1 MTRSVAEFLRDNR
14 ASKTAQADYREDA
27 RRLSELAVL
36 MTEIGDRRRAAELR
50 YLASIAANAAR
61 AEWFQPDTPGYPPVR
76 A

>member
-27 RRLSELAVL
+27 RRLSELAAD
-36 MTEIGDRRRAAELR
+36 MAAAGERRRAAELR
-50 YLASIAANAAR
+50 YLASLAANAAR
-61 AEWFQPDTPGYPPVR
+61 SEYFDPPVR